1 MDKYGWYTEGDE
13 IIGGTGDDLPEL
25 LTEAIAEF
33 EAGEK
38 LIAKNHG
45 RTDEEV
51 RQSVADFIRK
61 LRVGDIREC
70 CIDELIDEEDI
81 ADHQCDDSP
90 PMGEADLWELIDVR
104 VSDVVADGQASIIKD
119 STQFPVASESGTIDA
134 AAVIE
139 WARKNI
145 TFDPPH
151 YCDGRNP
158 FPFCLV
164 DGKWIFGDKETE
176 NADIKAYVVYTT
188 QPSPETGHE
197 GWVWRAQGRMG
208 EAESLKEAMS
218 QAEAKLA
225 QIAEKE
231 RREQAHGR

>member
-61 LRVGDIREC
+61 LRVGDMREFC
-70 CIDELIDEEDI
+70 VDDLINADDISDFGCDE
-81 ADHQCDDSP
+81 ST
-90 PMGEADLWELIDVR
+90 PMGDVMLWELLDVR
-104 VSDVVADGQASIIKD
+104 MSALVFDGQAMIIAD
-119 STQFPVASESGTIDA
+119 SDPFPTANEEGKTDA
-134 AAVIE
+134 AAVLE
-139 WARKNI
+139 WARNNV

-151 YCDGRNP
+151 YCNGRSP

-164 DGKWIFGDKETE
+164 NDKWIFGDKETE

-197 GWVWRAQGRMG
+197 GWVWWAQGRMG
-208 EAESLKEAMS
+208 EAASLKEAMS

-225 QIAEKE
+225 QIDEKE
-231 RREQAHGR
+231 RSEKAHGR

>member
-25 LTEAIAEF
+25 LNEAIAEF

-51 RQSVADFIRK
+51 RQRVADFIRK
-61 LRVGDIREC
+61 LRVGDMREFC
-70 CIDELIDEEDI
+70 VNELIDEEDI
-81 ADHQCDDSP
+81 ANHQCDDSP

-104 VSDVVADGQASIIKD
+104 VSDVVADGQASVIKD
-119 STQFPVASESGTIDA
+119 SHPFPTANGTETIDA
-134 AAVIE
+134 AAVME

-164 DGKWIFGDKETE
+164 DGKWIFGEKETE
-176 NADIKAYVVYTT
+176 SADIKAYVVYTT

-197 GWVWRAQGRMG
+197 GWVWWAQGRMG
-208 EAESLKEAMS
+208 EAASLKEAMS

-225 QIAEKE
+225 QIDEKE
-231 RREQAHGR
+231 RSEKAHGR